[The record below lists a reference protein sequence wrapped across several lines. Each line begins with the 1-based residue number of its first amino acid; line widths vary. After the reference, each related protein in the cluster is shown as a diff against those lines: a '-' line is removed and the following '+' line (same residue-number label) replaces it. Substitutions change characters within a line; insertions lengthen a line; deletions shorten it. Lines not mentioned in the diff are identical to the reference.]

1 MAILLLFGPARTA
14 ADASCV
20 HISGRTVAEV
30 LHVAEARYGRPFV
43 DIVAESRIWVNGEA
57 AQRDTQVADADEVAI
72 LPPIS
77 GG

>member
-30 LHVAEARYGRPFV
+30 LHIAEARYGRPFV

-72 LPPIS
+72 LPPVS

>member
-1 MAILLLFGPARTA
+1 VAILLLFGPARTA

>member
-1 MAILLLFGPARTA
+1 
-14 ADASCV
+14 
-20 HISGRTVAEV
+20 V

>member
-1 MAILLLFGPARTA
+1 VAILLLFGPARTA

-57 AQRDTQVADADEVAI
+57 AQRDTQVAYADEVAI
-72 LPPIS
+72 LPPVS

>member
-1 MAILLLFGPARTA
+1 VAILLLFGPARTA

-72 LPPIS
+72 LPPVS

>member
-72 LPPIS
+72 LPPVS

>member
-30 LHVAEARYGRPFV
+30 LRVAEARYGRPFV

-72 LPPIS
+72 LPPVS

>member
-1 MAILLLFGPARTA
+1 VAILLLFGPARTA

-30 LHVAEARYGRPFV
+30 LHIAEARYGRPFV